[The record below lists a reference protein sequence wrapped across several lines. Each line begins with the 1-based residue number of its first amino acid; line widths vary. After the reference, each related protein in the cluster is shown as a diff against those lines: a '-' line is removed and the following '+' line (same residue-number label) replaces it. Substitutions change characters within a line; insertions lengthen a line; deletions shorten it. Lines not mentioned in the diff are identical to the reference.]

1 MKYFTF
7 TIVTIVAAMA
17 CADTPDLTG
26 SLEFIANPQMERWPN
41 NALARA
47 CLDLQFYQG
56 RLFNGGGEVETNP
69 GAPWISSLDPY
80 DNSIR
85 FEFAPGTEAIA
96 NYRVTS
102 WGDLVTPS
110 QDPHEGDANLGH
122 VFSRNPEGTWTVFK
136 SVGGSI
142 AAGTGKTVA
151 NNTHCW
157 DMEEFD
163 GRIFVSCYNLQSSTD
178 HCKTFTACS
187 PIDNAYHSIGYCYA
201 YTRKFLKYQYQYD
214 TISTLRRQMHLL
226 RFGDS
231 ELFAIGN
238 TVVQPQYIDNSKIDS
253 SKVNCQEYYRYDK
266 TTHAF
271 TVGSQPVS
279 DIYPGLSTNDYR
291 LVGRNLTYLAT
302 NQFAKVWARIW
313 HTTPFKNRVLYVGC
327 YDTPPYGSVS
337 KPYEDSIALTSY
349 PLPLMGCSATVT
361 SGKIKA
367 TRISFGNDKEN
378 YPWDF
383 AVVGDTVYALTSRYV
398 ADGKKNH
405 HIVWKSTDGVNFT
418 EVFSFDF
425 HQNFISLEYR
435 DGWFYLG
442 VGYKAATKGYTYDKT
457 GDESGAIYRV
467 WCPQEPVR
475 VVPSVNTL
483 ELAEGASATVTFR
496 LSAQPPSNLVLRVGA
511 ALKNTRFTTDKSEL
525 SFTTS
530 DWNAPKSVTIS
541 VDDND
546 ILDLN
551 RSGAVVCGSAGFD
564 VVRGEFCGSEVT
576 AGVINI
582 ILGDSEFAPPAN
594 GEIYTADDFYCAMA
608 FPNGDY
614 KMMKDIDLTDS
625 LFTTVPEF
633 SGTLDGCGHTISGLG
648 DGPLA
653 TLNRGVIRNL
663 TLDGT
668 VSGKATEVKG
678 IARGIFFDKMS
689 GGAFT
694 NCVLKGYT
702 LKAGAPDT
710 ILGLYVAEVNGP
722 CEFAGCST
730 AADCTLSQAGS
741 HDCSIGGMV
750 GKIEVLG
757 AEGVVAAFIDCT
769 NNAAIAASDNYRAAS
784 GAGGFVGY
792 VTGSASVNQSEVR
805 FIRSVN
811 NGTITGKDRYS
822 VLGGFAGRFNASNS
836 NKSSTLAY
844 FADCI
849 NNASISHTGNGKS
862 SGAAGGFAGIIGNA
876 ANAVFDRCVNRGDVT
891 GPSQLSA
898 GGLVG
903 EFGNPSPVGA
913 NGVRIVNSA
922 NYGNIAAT
930 NNVGG
935 LIGKSTGS
943 TGTGWKNGHW
953 RFLNSA
959 NYGSLAKTAVTVNG
973 ELSASVSCEA
983 TAATASI
990 TVSNCWTVT
999 DRLFATTS
1007 RQAACGG
1014 NYTAATDAATAAA
1027 ALDAAA
1033 AKDESYLSWAVG
1045 PTGHPELVAE
1055 EPTIPV
1061 EPPAMTYQFYHEALN
1076 IPAMHAKG
1084 ITGRGVRV
1092 GVVDDGIYPVVIGG
1106 VTNLGFAA
1114 LAGSVHAGYHGT
1126 SVASLIG
1133 SKEFGLAPD
1142 CEIWA
1147 YNSGDSAGQT
1157 GLDRT
1162 LAGLWWCATNGCRV
1176 INMSFG
1182 FAPDMY
1188 TAAQRTAFD
1197 AELAEIQRQTGVIL
1211 INGNG
1216 NNALNDI
1223 NYFPQDSECVITIG
1237 GLKPDK
1243 TPAALTDS
1251 WRKDFC
1257 TFGDQVPDFVRPDGT
1272 IGMFDGTSCA
1282 CPLATALVAL
1292 LLQQEPTLTQDEVYG
1307 IFKNSVEVLAPGRTR
1322 EYGWGLL
1329 QACEVPADYK
1339 RQSEYD
1345 AEKSEWV
1352 KLQSVTI
1359 TNKYITYT
1367 PADNFYEITMRTGS
1381 VIRLMLSSPVPA
1393 NATDTNVYW
1402 YCGNNHAGKTILLDQ
1417 ILRAPDEIATVTEIT
1432 IGGQTIKLPTPNLEN
1447 VYSYQGLN
1455 ANYELLFNL
1464 RVRLTTDPVEIPENE
1479 DPNYVPADP
1488 ERPERT
1494 DWSYYHE
1501 SLNVPALHAKG
1512 ITGRGVRVGVV
1523 DGPINE
1529 VTVDGEKN
1537 LTIARLAGSGHGNG
1551 HGLSVASIIASKKFG
1566 IAPDCEL
1573 YAYDV
1578 GNSTAADQVNKVLK
1592 GLWWCATNGCRV
1604 INMSFSFN
1612 PFQPDVKDLRE
1623 SFDTEIKKICDQTGV
1638 ILIASLGNIGLNDNP
1653 YFPQDTAYPIC
1664 IGGITQD
1671 KQPTDLTKSWRH
1683 DFCAYGKQVPTFTKA
1698 DGTIGNQDGTSFSA
1712 PMATGVAALLLQQV
1726 PTLTRDELYGILKG
1740 SAEVL
1745 AEGRTR
1751 EYGWGLVRACEVPAD
1766 YKRQSEYDAEKSVKV
1781 RLAGITINNQN
1792 VFYNPEVGFFD
1803 MTVKVGKVV
1812 KIDYTP
1818 SPANATDKRAYWY
1831 TGNTQKL
1838 EPILA
1843 DDVLRVRDDASLVGG
1858 FATYTARNDDY
1869 EELLKLRVF
1878 FTDQDIG
1885 SEPEDPEEPVDPP
1898 SGDQS
1903 VVYVAVTG
1911 SDSASGAFDAP
1922 FLTISNAVAR
1932 LGSAGGMVRVMPGLY
1947 PQCDPVVLT
1956 SAVEVVGHTGN
1967 PADVIV
1973 SNAYGSAGSNWDW
1986 DKTHVNRT
1994 SHNLFQLK
2002 HADSLVAGVTMAK
2015 GSYYQSS
2022 EQGGSFTIDAA
2033 GGTVSNCVITSGN
2046 ANNYHTPSGGGYV
2059 KGGLVTHC
2067 VFEKC
2072 TCDTH
2077 GGGGKGGAIKLN
2089 GDGARVSNCLIRN
2102 VSPNNAAVIYV
2113 TKGTVENCTVVGGQM
2128 SDMQYDGAVCCAS
2141 AAVIK
2146 NVVIAGVMA
2155 TNGTVRAFS
2164 GAGSVTAC
2172 ADDSGTPFNQS
2183 CYAITTA
2190 AFADYANGDYRPVAG
2205 GALVDAG
2212 AAIADAPAGDL
2223 DGYPRVVGT
2232 AIDIGCFEWQAPSQ
2246 PKGVLIIY
2254 R

>member
-1 MKYFTF
+1 MKYFTC
-7 TIVTIVAAMA
+7 TIVTMVAAMA

-85 FEFAPGTEAIA
+85 FEFDPGTEAIA

-201 YTRKFLKYQYQYD
+201 YTRNLWKNTYWYD

-238 TVVQPQYIDNSKIDS
+238 TVVQPQYIGNNNIDS
-253 SKVNCQEYYRYDK
+253 SKANCQEYYRYDK

-327 YDTPPYGSVS
+327 YDTPPYSSVS

-367 TRISFGNDKEN
+367 TQISFGNDKEN

-483 ELAEGASATVTFR
+483 KLAEGASATVTFR

-525 SFTTS
+525 TFTTS

-594 GEIYTADDFYCAMA
+594 GEIYTEDDFYCAMA
-608 FPNGDY
+608 FPDGDY
-614 KMMKDIDLTDS
+614 KMMNDIDLTDS

-811 NGTITGKDRYS
+811 NGTITGKDRSS

-844 FADCI
+844 FADCV

-922 NYGNIAAT
+922 NYGDIAAT

-1014 NYTAATDAATAAA
+1014 NYTVATDAATAAA

-1076 IPAMHAKG
+1076 IPA
-1084 ITGRGVRV
+1084 
-1092 GVVDDGIYPVVIGG
+1092 
-1106 VTNLGFAA
+1106 
-1114 LAGSVHAGYHGT
+1114 
-1126 SVASLIG
+1126 
-1133 SKEFGLAPD
+1133 
-1142 CEIWA
+1142 
-1147 YNSGDSAGQT
+1147 
-1157 GLDRT
+1157 
-1162 LAGLWWCATNGCRV
+1162 
-1176 INMSFG
+1176 
-1182 FAPDMY
+1182 
-1188 TAAQRTAFD
+1188 
-1197 AELAEIQRQTGVIL
+1197 
-1211 INGNG
+1211 
-1216 NNALNDI
+1216 
-1223 NYFPQDSECVITIG
+1223 
-1237 GLKPDK
+1237 
-1243 TPAALTDS
+1243 
-1251 WRKDFC
+1251 
-1257 TFGDQVPDFVRPDGT
+1257 
-1272 IGMFDGTSCA
+1272 
-1282 CPLATALVAL
+1282 
-1292 LLQQEPTLTQDEVYG
+1292 
-1307 IFKNSVEVLAPGRTR
+1307 
-1322 EYGWGLL
+1322 
-1329 QACEVPADYK
+1329 
-1339 RQSEYD
+1339 
-1345 AEKSEWV
+1345 
-1352 KLQSVTI
+1352 
-1359 TNKYITYT
+1359 
-1367 PADNFYEITMRTGS
+1367 
-1381 VIRLMLSSPVPA
+1381 
-1393 NATDTNVYW
+1393 
-1402 YCGNNHAGKTILLDQ
+1402 
-1417 ILRAPDEIATVTEIT
+1417 
-1432 IGGQTIKLPTPNLEN
+1432 
-1447 VYSYQGLN
+1447 
-1455 ANYELLFNL
+1455 
-1464 RVRLTTDPVEIPENE
+1464 
-1479 DPNYVPADP
+1479 
-1488 ERPERT
+1488 
-1494 DWSYYHE
+1494 
-1501 SLNVPALHAKG
+1501 LHAKG
-1512 ITGRGVRVGVV
+1512 ITGRGVRVGIV

-1623 SFDTEIKKICDQTGV
+1623 SFDAEIKKICDQTGV
-1638 ILIASLGNIGLNDNP
+1638 IMIASLGNNGLNDNP

-1766 YKRQSEYDAEKSVKV
+1766 YKRQSKYDAEKSVKV

-1831 TGNTQKL
+1831 AGNTQKL

-1858 FATYTARNDDY
+1858 FATYTAMNDDY

-1885 SEPEDPEEPVDPP
+1885 PEPEDPEEPVDPP

-1922 FLTISNAVAR
+1922 LLTISNAVAR

-2072 TCDTH
+2072 TCDIH

-2190 AFADYANGDYRPVAG
+2190 AFVDYANGDYRPVAG